1 MLEEREQEDNQSTTH
16 EAGQVWLPTE
26 VGALDNESDGDNGY
40 QREWLPR
47 GRRHHSRVMGMYRKK
62 RFGLEMMVENM
73 LTTQNTI
80 LMRMESDMASLIK
93 MLALEYPW
101 LVIPR
106 WLRP

>member
-1 MLEEREQEDNQSTTH
+1 
-16 EAGQVWLPTE
+16 
-26 VGALDNESDGDNGY
+26 
-40 QREWLPR
+40 
-47 GRRHHSRVMGMYRKK
+47 MGMYRKK

-106 WLRP
+106 